1 MTYEAHL
8 SRRRESR
15 EEDEALECA
24 WECAFYATS
33 KYELYADKTAKAAF
47 EARASHEAHGKA
59 ARAVITSVSEM
70 NTRAIEAYGEKAER
84 DQKKIPFLCEVMTVL
99 TVSLDGV
106 NEFLEAMMLCPVL
119 GLKRK
124 NRFVDTQELVFKNVT
139 IVIMRQQ
146 FYATTSA
153 RLRHAVHL
161 SAERDPESLARDAY
175 LELLQENKAYKS
187 EFDKVVT
194 EKIYSLLTAVI
205 QPALKAT
212 MENKDVVCL
221 LKTFDL
227 HRLILNYFMSV
238 RRNARAIQDRDK
250 TTREPKFVEKY
261 VRAEAQMKL
270 ACNRLCELSISL
282 VEKHSVAAVTRAL
295 IGVHTKE
302 VVREIEGEL
311 KNFHDK
317 YKVSTA
323 ATVASSDLKV
333 ENMSDDEL

>member
-1 MTYEAHL
+1 MHVRPVKTFGLFAFLPPKAAIAVSRFFGAAASEPTLVADDEELLKSTAKREAAAAFKRAEKASKVEEKYTTLKEQASEKKMTYEAHL

-70 NTRAIEAYGEKAER
+70 NTRAIEAYGEK
-84 DQKKIPFLCEVMTVL
+84 
-99 TVSLDGV
+99 
-106 NEFLEAMMLCPVL
+106 
-119 GLKRK
+119 
-124 NRFVDTQELVFKNVT
+124 
-139 IVIMRQQ
+139 
-146 FYATTSA
+146 
-153 RLRHAVHL
+153 
-161 SAERDPESLARDAY
+161 AERDPESLARDAY